1 MEIVK
6 KMKLYEQRD
15 FGEKINATFS
25 FLRDNFV
32 PLGKSILYIAG
43 PAVLLVGIFNA
54 LSASNL
60 FFNDGDVTPEEALTS
75 AGGVGIAGLLALLTV
90 PLVIGVVYGYISLYF
105 EQDGFEEI
113 EVSDVWEKVKEHY
126 LSILLSSIVTSILVV
141 IGFIFLIIPGFM
153 LLAAFS
159 FIFVLLVKER
169 LSFGEAFSRCFKL
182 VSDHYLSTLG
192 LLLVMIILQSI
203 VTSVFN
209 LPLII
214 FTGAGAFL
222 SSSGDFDMENSSAI
236 VQALFIIFQVI
247 STLGSQFM
255 YAITLVAIAFQYGN
269 LVEKKESAGLM
280 EEIDQLG
287 EEDNADQEEEHY

>member
-1 MEIVK
+1 MTNE
-6 KMKLYEQRD
+6 KMKLYQQRD
-15 FGEKINATFS
+15 FGEKINATFT
-25 FLRDNFV
+25 FLRDNFL
-32 PLGKSILYIAG
+32 PLGKSLLYIAG

-60 FFNDGDVTPEEALTS
+60 FFNDGDVSPEEVLTT
-75 AGGVGIAGLLALLTV
+75 AGGVGIAGILALLTV
-90 PLVIGVVYGYISLYF
+90 PLVIGVVYGYMSLYF

-113 EVSDVWEKVKEHY
+113 EVADVWAKVKENY
-126 LSILLSSIVTSILVV
+126 LSILLSSIVVSVLTAF
-141 IGFIFLIIPGFM
+141 GFIFLIIPGFI
-153 LLAAFS
+153 LLTAFS
-159 FIFVLLVKER
+159 LIFVLLVKER

-209 LPLII
+209 LPLMI
-214 FTGAGAFL
+214 FMGAGAFL
-222 SSSGDFDMENSSAI
+222 SSSGDFDMENSSAA

-255 YAITLVAIAFQYGN
+255 YAITLIAIAFQYGN

-280 EEIDQLG
+280 QEVENIGQEKNHDT
-287 EEDNADQEEEHY
+287 EDERY

>member
-1 MEIVK
+1 
-6 KMKLYEQRD
+6 MKLYQKRD
-15 FGEKINATFS
+15 FGEKINATFT

-32 PLGKSILYIAG
+32 PLGKSLLYIAG

-60 FFNDGDVTPEEALTS
+60 FFNDGDVSPEEVLTS
-75 AGGVGIAGLLALLTV
+75 AGGIGIAGLLALLTV
-90 PLVIGVVYGYISLYF
+90 PLVIGVVYGYMSLYF
-105 EQDGFEEI
+105 EKDNLEEI
-113 EVSDVWEKVKEHY
+113 QVGDVWEKVKENY
-126 LSILLSSIVTSILVV
+126 LSILLSSIVTSVLVV
-141 IGFIFLIIPGFM
+141 IGFIFLIIPGFI
-153 LLAAFS
+153 LLTAFS
-159 FIFVLLVKER
+159 LIFVLLVKER
-169 LSFGEAFSRCFKL
+169 ISFGEAFSRCFKL

-203 VTSVFN
+203 VTSAFN

-222 SSSGDFDMENSSAI
+222 SASGDLDMENSSAL

-280 EEIDQLG
+280 EEVATIGQEKNHDT
-287 EEDNADQEEEHY
+287 EDERY

>member
-1 MEIVK
+1 
-6 KMKLYEQRD
+6 MKLYQQRD
-15 FGEKINATFS
+15 FGEKINATFT
-25 FLRDNFV
+25 FLRDNFL
-32 PLGKSILYIAG
+32 PLGKSLLYIAG

-60 FFNDGDVTPEEALTS
+60 FFNDGDVSPEEVLTT
-75 AGGVGIAGLLALLTV
+75 AGGVGIAGILALLTV
-90 PLVIGVVYGYISLYF
+90 PLVIGVVYGYMSLYF

-113 EVSDVWEKVKEHY
+113 EVADVWAKVKENY
-126 LSILLSSIVTSILVV
+126 LSILLSSIVVSVLTAF
-141 IGFIFLIIPGFM
+141 GFIFLIIPGFI
-153 LLAAFS
+153 LLTAFS
-159 FIFVLLVKER
+159 LIFVLLVKER

-209 LPLII
+209 LPLMI
-214 FTGAGAFL
+214 FMGAGAFL
-222 SSSGDFDMENSSAI
+222 SSSGDFDMENSSAA

-255 YAITLVAIAFQYGN
+255 YAITLIAIAFQYGN

-280 EEIDQLG
+280 QEVETIGQQKHADSDEET
-287 EEDNADQEEEHY
+287 Y

>member
-1 MEIVK
+1 MTSEQ
-6 KMKLYEQRD
+6 KMKLYQKRD
-15 FGEKINATFS
+15 FGEKINATFT

-32 PLGKSILYIAG
+32 PLGKSLLYIAG

-60 FFNDGDVTPEEALTS
+60 FFNDGDVSPEEVLTS
-75 AGGVGIAGLLALLTV
+75 AGGIGIAGLLALLTV
-90 PLVIGVVYGYISLYF
+90 PLVIGVVYGYMSLYF
-105 EQDGFEEI
+105 EKDNLEEI
-113 EVSDVWEKVKEHY
+113 QVGDVWEKVKENY
-126 LSILLSSIVTSILVV
+126 LSILLSSIVTSVLVV
-141 IGFIFLIIPGFM
+141 IGFIFLIIPGFI
-153 LLAAFS
+153 LLTAFS

-203 VTSVFN
+203 VTSAFN

-222 SSSGDFDMENSSAI
+222 SASGDLDMENSSAL

-280 EEIDQLG
+280 EEVATIGQEKNHDT
-287 EEDNADQEEEHY
+287 EDERY

>member
-1 MEIVK
+1 MASE
-6 KMKLYEQRD
+6 KMKLYQQRD
-15 FGEKINATFS
+15 FGDKINATFT
-25 FLRDNFV
+25 FLRDHFL
-32 PLGKSILYIAG
+32 PLGKSLLYIAG
-43 PAVLLVGIFNA
+43 PAVLLVGIFSG
-54 LSASNL
+54 LSASNIL
-60 FFNDGDVTPEEALTS
+60 FSEGEVSENEIFTTV
-75 AGGVGIAGLLALLTV
+75 GGSGIAGLLSLLTV
-90 PLVIGVVYGYISLYF
+90 PLVIGTVYGYMSLYF
-105 EQDGFEEI
+105 EQDHFKEI
-113 EVSDVWEKVKEHY
+113 QVSDVWEKVKEHY
-126 LSILLSSIVTSILVV
+126 LSILLSSIVISVLTV
-141 IGFIFLIIPGFM
+141 IGFIFLIIPGFI
-153 LLAAFS
+153 LLTAFS

-192 LLLVMIILQSI
+192 LLLVMLILQSI

-222 SSSGDFDMENSSAI
+222 SSSGDFDMENSSAL

-280 EEIDQLG
+280 EEVATIGQEKNHDT
-287 EEDNADQEEEHY
+287 EDERY